1 MALFIRIGHLGEVDL
16 ARHGLLE
23 RPPIAADALR
33 GPHNPHKRVGNV
45 WIGREG
51 RSVWEGGM
59 EWGGENKMPPSGDV
73 RYVYSPDTLQVMGA
87 AFDTALLSL
96 PPNLQDHEGARR
108 KLALI
113 ILRHADRGEPDADLG
128 TLALLDFKRASQ

>member
-1 MALFIRIGHLGEVDL
+1 MDRQGGTVRLGGGN
-16 ARHGLLE
+16 RMG
-23 RPPIAADALR
+23 R
-33 GPHNPHKRVGNV
+33 G
-45 WIGREG
+45 
-51 RSVWEGGM
+51 
-59 EWGGENKMPPSGDV
+59 NKMPPSGDV
-73 RYVYSPDTLQVMGA
+73 RYVYSPDKLQVMGA

>member
-51 RSVWEGGM
+51 RSVWEGGI

-87 AFDTALLSL
+87 A
-96 PPNLQDHEGARR
+96 
-108 KLALI
+108 I
-113 ILRHADRGEPDADLG
+113 V
-128 TLALLDFKRASQ
+128 